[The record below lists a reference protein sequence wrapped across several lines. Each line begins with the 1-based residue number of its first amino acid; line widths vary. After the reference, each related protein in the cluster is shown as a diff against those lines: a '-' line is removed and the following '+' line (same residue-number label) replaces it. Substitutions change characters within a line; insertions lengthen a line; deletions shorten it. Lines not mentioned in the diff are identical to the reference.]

1 MDLLK
6 ELASVLAAGVM
17 VVSGALKEAAPQH
30 DADGL
35 LFLVNRQYMI
45 SDAFEPADLREAQ
58 VPGRCARCGTKRQPL
73 WRRCMPRAWKKRENS

>member
-30 DADGL
+30 NADGL

-45 SDAFEPADLREAQ
+45 SDAVSVAHRNNAICGVRE
-58 VPGRCARCGTKRQPL
+58 R
-73 WRRCMPRAWKKRENS
+73 